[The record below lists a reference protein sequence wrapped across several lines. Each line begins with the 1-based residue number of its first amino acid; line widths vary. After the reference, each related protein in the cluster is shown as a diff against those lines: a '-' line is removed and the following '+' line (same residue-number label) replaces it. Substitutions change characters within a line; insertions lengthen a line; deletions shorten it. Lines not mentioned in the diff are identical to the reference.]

1 MRKWSYFIIF
11 FICGALTLAAA
22 DYLEI
27 AEPLE
32 AVGQPAMDLANRL
45 SKLREYFL
53 WAENED
59 PEETLPEEQEVISV
73 EEETES
79 PVPEE
84 IPEEPVPEE
93 AAGEEEP
100 VTYRDPSE
108 VEYMTVDED
117 YFSDAI
123 FIGDSRTVGL
133 LRYGEWEEP
142 VSFHAST
149 GLTVFGLFTKPVEG
163 TDGVKRTLEE
173 VLSQNQYQKIYLMV
187 GINEMGRGN
196 LEEFLEE
203 YRSAIEH
210 IRELQPEAILY
221 LQGIMK
227 VTQKRSDKGDYI
239 HNQGIE
245 ERNVGIAGLADYV
258 NVYYLDVNQALC
270 TPEGVLEPSY
280 TSDGVHLKAQYVPL
294 WKEFLKEHA
303 VVLD

>member
-1 MRKWSYFIIF
+1 MKKWSYFIVF
-11 FICGALTLAAA
+11 FICGVLTLTAA
-22 DYLEI
+22 DYWEI
-27 AEPLE
+27 ADPLE
-32 AVGQPAMDLANRL
+32 AVGKPAMKMAERL
-45 SKLREYFL
+45 SVLWEYMPGT
-53 WAENED
+53 EN
-59 PEETLPEEQEVISV
+59 EEQEEILTEEQEETVAEEAELAESQEMPQEQKATV
-73 EEETES
+73 EEK
-79 PVPEE
+79 
-84 IPEEPVPEE
+84 
-93 AAGEEEP
+93 EP
-100 VTYRDPSE
+100 VTFRDPSE
-108 VEYMTVDED
+108 VEYMTVEED
-117 YFSDAI
+117 YFSDAL

-133 LRYGEWEEP
+133 LRYGEWKET

-149 GLTVFGLFTKPVEG
+149 GLTVFGLFTKRIEG
-163 TDGVKRTLEE
+163 TDGVNRNLEE
-173 VLSQNQYQKIYLMV
+173 VLTENQYQKIYLMV

-203 YRSAIEH
+203 YRSAIDH

-245 ERNVGIAGLADYV
+245 ERNAGIAGLADYV

-294 WKEFLKEHA
+294 WKDFLKEHA